1 MGLRITQST
10 GRFWGAVC
18 KAALCPI
25 LAGLALAVMWGAWRI
40 NGAREPFVDFSSP
53 VSQVSNREILTGQ
66 DSDRLRFG
74 VATMVSAEATF
85 STYQRLV
92 YRICRDVGRQEAFIV
107 RPSYADV
114 REALEQGNID
124 VALVCTGTYVHSL
137 RRKRIKLLAQPEFEE
152 PLEYRCLLI
161 VPAKSNLHA
170 LADLRGRVMAFTD
183 PESNT
188 GCLVPSATL
197 ASQGH
202 NPKTFFR
209 KIVFTGSH
217 DRSILAVATSVVD
230 AAAIDSLVWESKLRE
245 DPSLAQKIRVIWQS
259 EAFGPPPIVV
269 PVSID
274 AALAKSLQ
282 EALLAL
288 DKDDEGRDI
297 LSAIGIKRF
306 VLPKPESYLS
316 AVELY
321 RQLQQRGDQSWP

>member
-1 MGLRITQST
+1 MGLRNVQSM

-25 LAGLALAVMWGAWRI
+25 LAGLALVVMWGAWHI
-40 NGAREPFVDFSSP
+40 NGAREPFVDFSSAA
-53 VSQVSNREILTGQ
+53 QVSNREILTGEDCDQ
-66 DSDRLRFG
+66 LRFG

-92 YRICRDVGRQEAFIV
+92 YRISQDVGCQEAFIV

-137 RRKRIKLLAQPEFEE
+137 RRNLIKLLAQPEFEE

-161 VPAKSNLHA
+161 VPAKSNLHS

-188 GCLVPSATL
+188 GCIVPSATL
-197 ASQGH
+197 VSRGQ
-202 NPKTFFR
+202 NPKTFFK

-230 AAAIDSLVWESKLRE
+230 AAAIDSLIWESKLRE
-245 DPSLAQKIRVIWQS
+245 DPSLAQKVRVIWQS

-269 PVSID
+269 PVGID
-274 AALAKSLQ
+274 PALAKSLQ
-282 EALLAL
+282 EAILGL
-288 DKDDEGRDI
+288 DKDDEGREI

-316 AVELY
+316 AVKQY